1 MKSMEINKFRNL
13 AVNKTF
19 VAGAR
24 KLKVSESGEGCQGC
38 CFDSTYGSFCDDLV
52 KQGIIPYCSCK
63 SRADR
68 KNVIFVEV

>member
-1 MKSMEINKFRNL
+1 MEINKFRNL

-38 CFDSTYGSFCDDLV
+38 CFDST
-52 KQGIIPYCSCK
+52 I
-63 SRADR
+63 
-68 KNVIFVEV
+68 